1 MGIHAHSDDNEAEKA
16 FSFNSIRRFPNAVE
30 RVYDLVTSNTNLCHN
45 AHGEWAGHT
54 AGRFMIDDILDQMTL
69 EEQVSL
75 LAGADFWTTVPVER
89 LGIPKIKVTDGPN
102 GARGAGSL
110 VAGVNAACFPVAIAL
125 GATWNPALVERMGV
139 ALAGQAKS
147 KGASVLLAPTVNIHR
162 SGLNGRNF
170 ECYSEDPMLTAEL
183 AVAYIQGVQ
192 SQGVAAT
199 IKHFAGNESEIE
211 RQTMSSDIDERA
223 LREIYLPP
231 FEQAVKKAGVMAVM
245 SSYNRLNGTYTSEHP
260 WLLTKVLREEWGFD
274 GIVMSDWFGS
284 HSTAA
289 SINAGLDLEMPG
301 PTRDRGEKLV
311 QAVRNGEIKPE
322 TIRAAAGR
330 VLTLLERLGALTS
343 APDLNEHAL
352 DLPEDR
358 ALIRQLGVE
367 GAVLL
372 KNDGVLPMRKTEVG
386 HLAVI
391 GPNAAEARVMG
402 GGSAQIAAHYKI
414 SPLEGIREALSNA
427 NSIHYAAGCRN
438 NRLVDVFS
446 GAMRVEYFRGRSLA
460 GSPVAAEPATK
471 GEFFWFNLPS
481 PELDPRDFSARM
493 TTFYT
498 PTESGEHI
506 FGMTNAGLAKLYVD
520 GKLAVNGSD
529 GWTRGDNYFGT
540 ANVEQRH
547 ATHLEAG
554 QRYRIV
560 VEYCSPA
567 TTEEGINLIA
577 VRFGVEKPMGDID
590 MENAVETARKAD
602 IALLFVGRDGQ
613 WDTEGLDLPDMRLPG
628 RQEEL
633 IERVAAVNV
642 NTVVV
647 LQTGGP
653 VEMPWLGKVRAVL
666 QMWYP
671 GQELGHAV
679 ADVLFGDAEPGGR
692 LPQTFPKHLSDNSA
706 MTGDAAVYPGKDGHV
721 RYAEGVFV
729 GYRHH
734 DTRGVEPLFP
744 FGFGLGYTRFSW
756 GKAQASALQM
766 GPDGIT
772 VTVDITNIGEREGS
786 ELVQLYVRPLV
797 STVERPDKEL
807 RAFAKLRL
815 APGETGKASLAIRP
829 RDLSYFDEETKT
841 FRAAAGHY
849 ELLVAANAADI
860 RSVVAIELAREWI
873 GETSDRSI

>member
-1 MGIHAHSDDNEAEKA
+1 
-16 FSFNSIRRFPNAVE
+16 
-30 RVYDLVTSNTNLCHN
+30 
-45 AHGEWAGHT
+45 
-54 AGRFMIDDILDQMTL
+54 MIDDILDRMTL
-69 EEQVSL
+69 EEQASL
-75 LAGADFWTTVPVER
+75 LSGADFWTTVPVER
-89 LGIPKIKVTDGPN
+89 LGVPKIKVTDGPN

-170 ECYSEDPMLTAEL
+170 ECYSEDPVLTAEL

-192 SQGVAAT
+192 SQGIAAT

-289 SINAGLDLEMPG
+289 TVNAGLDLEMPG

-311 QAVRNGEIKPE
+311 AAVRNGEVEAE
-322 TIRAAAGR
+322 TVREAAR
-330 VLTLLERLGALTS
+330 RILTLLERVGAFEK
-343 APDLNEHAL
+343 APDLSEHAL
-352 DLPEDR
+352 DLLEDR
-358 ALIRQLGVE
+358 ALIRQLGAE

-372 KNDGVLPMRKTEVG
+372 KNDGILPLHKAGLG
-386 HLAVI
+386 HVAVI

-402 GGSAQIAAHYKI
+402 GGSAQIAAHYRV
-414 SPLEGIREALSNA
+414 SPLEGIRQVLSNA
-427 NSIHYAAGCRN
+427 NSIHHAAGCRN
-438 NRLVDVFS
+438 NRLISVFS
-446 GAMRVEYFRGRSLA
+446 GEMRVDYFKGRKLA
-460 GSPVAAEPATK
+460 GPVIATETASK
-471 GEFFWFNLPS
+471 GEFFWFDLPS
-481 PELDPRDFSARM
+481 SELDPNEFSARM
-493 TTFYT
+493 TASYV
-498 PTESGEHI
+498 PTESGEHV
-506 FGMTNAGLAKLYVD
+506 FGMTNAGLAKLFVD
-520 GKLAVNGSD
+520 GKLVVNGYD
-529 GWTRGDNYFGT
+529 GWARGDNYFGT
-540 ANVEQRH
+540 ANAEQRQSI
-547 ATHLEAG
+547 HLEAG
-554 QRYRIV
+554 QSYKVV
-560 VEYCSPA
+560 VEYCSSA
-567 TTEEGINLIA
+567 TTEEGINLTA
-577 VRFGVEKPMGDID
+577 VRFGVEKPLGEEAMLD
-590 MENAVETARKAD
+590 AVQKASDAD
-602 IALLFVGRDGQ
+602 IVLLFVGRDGE
-613 WDTEGLDLPDMRLPG
+613 WDTEGFDLPDMRLPG

-633 IERVAAVNV
+633 IDRVAAANA
-642 NTVVV
+642 NTIVV

-653 VEMPWLGKVRAVL
+653 IEMPWLGKVRAVL

-679 ADVLFGDAEPGGR
+679 ADVLFGDVEPGGR

-706 MTGDAAVYPGKDGHV
+706 IVGDASVYPGKDGHV

-734 DTRGVEPLFP
+734 DTRDIEPLFP

-756 GKAQASALQM
+756 GEAQASATRM
-766 GPDGIT
+766 GAEGVT
-772 VTVDITNIGEREGS
+772 VTVEVTNTGDRTGS
-786 ELVQLYVRPLV
+786 ELVQLYVRALA
-797 STVERPDKEL
+797 STIERPDKEL

-815 APGETGKASLAIRP
+815 MPGEKGTASLVVRP
-829 RDLSYFDEETKT
+829 RDLSYFDERIGA
-841 FRAAAGHY
+841 FRAIAGRY
-849 ELLVAANAADI
+849 EFLVAANALDI
-860 RSVVAIELAREWI
+860 RSAVTVELASEWI
-873 GETSDRSI
+873 GEVSDRSI

>member
-1 MGIHAHSDDNEAEKA
+1 
-16 FSFNSIRRFPNAVE
+16 
-30 RVYDLVTSNTNLCHN
+30 
-45 AHGEWAGHT
+45 
-54 AGRFMIDDILDQMTL
+54 MIDDILDRMTL

-75 LAGADFWTTVPVER
+75 LSGADFWTTVPVER
-89 LGIPKIKVTDGPN
+89 LGVPKIKVTDGPN

-125 GATWNPALVERMGV
+125 GATWDPALVERMGV

-162 SGLNGRNF
+162 SDLNGRNF
-170 ECYSEDPMLTAEL
+170 ECYSEDPMLTAAL

-192 SQGVAAT
+192 SQGIAAT

-289 SINAGLDLEMPG
+289 TVNAGLDLEMPG

-311 QAVRNGEIKPE
+311 AAVGNGEVKPE
-322 TIRAAAGR
+322 TVREAAR
-330 VLTLLERLGALTS
+330 RILTLLERVGAFEKV
-343 APDLNEHAL
+343 PDLSEHAL

-358 ALIRQLGVE
+358 ALIRKLGAE

-372 KNDGVLPMRKTEVG
+372 KNDGILPLQKAGLG
-386 HLAVI
+386 HVAVI

-402 GGSAQIAAHYKI
+402 GGSAQIAAHYRV
-414 SPLEGIREALSNA
+414 SPLEGIRQALSNA
-427 NSIHYAAGCRN
+427 NSIHHATGCRN
-438 NRLVDVFS
+438 NRLINVFS
-446 GAMRVEYFRGRSLA
+446 GEMRVDYFKGRDLTE
-460 GSPVAAEPATK
+460 PVIATETASK
-471 GEFFWFNLPS
+471 GEFFWFDLPS
-481 PELDPRDFSARM
+481 SELDPNEFSARM
-493 TTFYT
+493 TASYV
-498 PTESGEHI
+498 PTESGEHV
-506 FGMTNAGLAKLYVD
+506 FGMTNAGLAKLFVD
-520 GKLAVNGSD
+520 GKLVVNGYD
-529 GWTRGDNYFGT
+529 GWARGDNYFGT
-540 ANVEQRH
+540 ANVEQRQGI
-547 ATHLEAG
+547 HLEAG
-554 QRYRIV
+554 QSYKVV
-560 VEYCSPA
+560 VEYCSSA
-567 TTEEGINLIA
+567 TTEEGINLTA
-577 VRFGVEKPMGDID
+577 VRFGVEKPLGEEAMLD
-590 MENAVETARKAD
+590 AVQKASD
-602 IALLFVGRDGQ
+602 ADVVLLFVGRDGE

-633 IERVAAVNV
+633 IDRVAAANA
-642 NTVVV
+642 NTIVV

-653 VEMPWLGKVRAVL
+653 IEMPWLGKVRAVL

-679 ADVLFGDAEPGGR
+679 ADVLFGDVEPGGR
-692 LPQTFPKHLSDNSA
+692 LPQTFPKRLSDNSA
-706 MTGDAAVYPGKDGHV
+706 MVGDASVYPGKDGHV

-734 DTRGVEPLFP
+734 DTRNIEPLFP

-756 GKAQASALQM
+756 GEAQASATRM
-766 GPDGIT
+766 GADGVT
-772 VTVDITNIGEREGS
+772 VTVDVANTGDRTGS
-786 ELVQLYVRPLV
+786 ELVQLYVRPPV
-797 STVERPDKEL
+797 SALERPDKEL
-807 RAFAKLRL
+807 RAFTKLRL
-815 APGETGKASLAIRP
+815 MPGEKGTASLVVRP
-829 RDLSYFDEETKT
+829 RDLSYFDERIGA
-841 FRAAAGHY
+841 FRAIAGRY
-849 ELLVAANAADI
+849 EFLVAANALDI
-860 RSVVAIELAREWI
+860 RSAVAIELESEWI
-873 GETSDRSI
+873 GEVSDRSI

>member
-1 MGIHAHSDDNEAEKA
+1 
-16 FSFNSIRRFPNAVE
+16 
-30 RVYDLVTSNTNLCHN
+30 
-45 AHGEWAGHT
+45 
-54 AGRFMIDDILDQMTL
+54 MIDDILDRMTL

-75 LAGADFWTTVPVER
+75 LSGADFWTTVPVER

-125 GATWNPALVERMGV
+125 GATWDPALVERMGV

-170 ECYSEDPMLTAEL
+170 ECYSEDPMLTAAL

-192 SQGVAAT
+192 SQGIAAT

-289 SINAGLDLEMPG
+289 TVNAGLDLEMPG

-311 QAVRNGEIKPE
+311 AAVGNGEVKPE
-322 TIRAAAGR
+322 TVREAAR
-330 VLTLLERLGALTS
+330 RILTLLERVGAFEKV
-343 APDLNEHAL
+343 PDLSEHAL

-358 ALIRQLGVE
+358 ALIRKLGAE

-372 KNDGVLPMRKTEVG
+372 KNDGILPLQKAGLG
-386 HLAVI
+386 HVAVI

-402 GGSAQIAAHYKI
+402 GGSAQIAAHYRV
-414 SPLEGIREALSNA
+414 SPLEGIRQALSNA
-427 NSIHYAAGCRN
+427 NSIHHATGCRN
-438 NRLVDVFS
+438 NRLINVFS
-446 GAMRVEYFRGRSLA
+446 GEMRVDYFKGRDLTE
-460 GSPVAAEPATK
+460 PVIATETASK
-471 GEFFWFNLPS
+471 GEFFWFDLPS
-481 PELDPRDFSARM
+481 SELDPNEFSARM
-493 TTFYT
+493 TASYV
-498 PTESGEHI
+498 PTESGEHV
-506 FGMTNAGLAKLYVD
+506 FGMTNAGLAKLFVD
-520 GKLAVNGSD
+520 GKLVVNGYD
-529 GWTRGDNYFGT
+529 GWARGDNYFGT
-540 ANVEQRH
+540 ANVEQRQGI
-547 ATHLEAG
+547 HLEAG
-554 QRYRIV
+554 QSYKVV
-560 VEYCSPA
+560 VEYCSSA
-567 TTEEGINLIA
+567 TTEEGINLTA
-577 VRFGVEKPMGDID
+577 VRFGVEKPLGEEAMLD
-590 MENAVETARKAD
+590 AVQKASD
-602 IALLFVGRDGQ
+602 ADVVLLFVGRDGE

-633 IERVAAVNV
+633 IDRVAAANA
-642 NTVVV
+642 NTIVV

-653 VEMPWLGKVRAVL
+653 IEMPWLGKVRAVL

-679 ADVLFGDAEPGGR
+679 ADVLFGDVEPGGR
-692 LPQTFPKHLSDNSA
+692 LPQTFPKRLSDNSA
-706 MTGDAAVYPGKDGHV
+706 MVGDASVYPGKDGHV

-734 DTRGVEPLFP
+734 DTRNIEPLFP

-756 GKAQASALQM
+756 GEAQASATRM
-766 GPDGIT
+766 GAEGVT
-772 VTVDITNIGEREGS
+772 VTVDVANTGDRTGS
-786 ELVQLYVRPLV
+786 ELVQLYVRPPV
-797 STVERPDKEL
+797 SALERPDKEL

-815 APGETGKASLAIRP
+815 MPGEKRTASLVVRP
-829 RDLSYFDEETKT
+829 RDLSYFDERIGA
-841 FRAAAGHY
+841 FRAIAGRY
-849 ELLVAANAADI
+849 EFLVAANALDI
-860 RSVVAIELAREWI
+860 RSAVAIELATEWI
-873 GETSDRSI
+873 GEVSDRSI

>member
-1 MGIHAHSDDNEAEKA
+1 
-16 FSFNSIRRFPNAVE
+16 
-30 RVYDLVTSNTNLCHN
+30 
-45 AHGEWAGHT
+45 
-54 AGRFMIDDILDQMTL
+54 MIDDILDRMTL

-75 LAGADFWTTVPVER
+75 LSGADFWTTVPVER

-125 GATWNPALVERMGV
+125 GATWDPALVERMGV

-170 ECYSEDPMLTAEL
+170 ECYSEDPMLAAAL

-192 SQGVAAT
+192 SQGIAAT

-289 SINAGLDLEMPG
+289 TVNAGLDLEMPG

-311 QAVRNGEIKPE
+311 AAVGNGEVKPE
-322 TIRAAAGR
+322 TVREATRRI
-330 VLTLLERLGALTS
+330 LTLLERVGAFEKV
-343 APDLNEHAL
+343 PDLSEHAL

-358 ALIRQLGVE
+358 ALIRKLGAE

-372 KNDGVLPMRKTEVG
+372 KNDGILPLQKAGLG
-386 HLAVI
+386 HVAVI

-402 GGSAQIAAHYKI
+402 GGSAQIAAHYRV
-414 SPLEGIREALSNA
+414 SPLEGIRQALSNA
-427 NSIHYAAGCRN
+427 NSIHHATGCRN
-438 NRLVDVFS
+438 NRLINVFS
-446 GAMRVEYFRGRSLA
+446 GEMRVDYFKGRDLTE
-460 GSPVAAEPATK
+460 PVIATETASK
-471 GEFFWFNLPS
+471 GEFFWFDLPS
-481 PELDPRDFSARM
+481 SELDPNEFSARM
-493 TTFYT
+493 TASYV
-498 PTESGEHI
+498 PTESGEHV
-506 FGMTNAGLAKLYVD
+506 FGMTNAGLAKLFVD
-520 GKLAVNGSD
+520 GKLVVNGYD
-529 GWTRGDNYFGT
+529 GWARGDNYFGT
-540 ANVEQRH
+540 ANVEQRQGI
-547 ATHLEAG
+547 HLEAG
-554 QRYRIV
+554 QSYKVV
-560 VEYCSPA
+560 VEYCSSA
-567 TTEEGINLIA
+567 TTEEGINLTA
-577 VRFGVEKPMGDID
+577 VRFGVEKPLGEEAMLD
-590 MENAVETARKAD
+590 AVQKASD
-602 IALLFVGRDGQ
+602 ADVVLLFVGRDGE

-633 IERVAAVNV
+633 IDRVAAANA
-642 NTVVV
+642 NTIVV

-653 VEMPWLGKVRAVL
+653 IEMPWLGKVRAVL

-679 ADVLFGDAEPGGR
+679 ADVLFGDVEPGGR
-692 LPQTFPKHLSDNSA
+692 LPQTFPKRLSDNSA
-706 MTGDAAVYPGKDGHV
+706 MVGDASVYPGKDGHV

-734 DTRGVEPLFP
+734 DTRNIEPLFP

-756 GKAQASALQM
+756 GEAQASATRM
-766 GPDGIT
+766 GAEGVTIT
-772 VTVDITNIGEREGS
+772 VDVTNTGDRTGS
-786 ELVQLYVRPLV
+786 ELVQLYVRPPV
-797 STVERPDKEL
+797 SALERPDKEL

-815 APGETGKASLAIRP
+815 MPGEKRTASLVVRP
-829 RDLSYFDEETKT
+829 RDLSYFDERIGA
-841 FRAAAGHY
+841 FRAIAGRY
-849 ELLVAANAADI
+849 EFLVAANALDI
-860 RSVVAIELAREWI
+860 RSAVAIELESEWI
-873 GETSDRSI
+873 GEVSDRSI